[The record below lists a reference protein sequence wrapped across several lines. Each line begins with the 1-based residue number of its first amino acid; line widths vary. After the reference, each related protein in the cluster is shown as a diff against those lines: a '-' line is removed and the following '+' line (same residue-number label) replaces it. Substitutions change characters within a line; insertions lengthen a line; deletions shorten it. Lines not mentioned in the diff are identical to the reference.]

1 MLFSELGLCQEVLDG
16 IRDMGFETA
25 TEIQQEAIPLILKG
39 SDILATSATGS
50 GKTAAFALPMLHTLM
65 NSDKNG
71 IQALILA
78 PTRELAQQIDEQL
91 WVLGYHTGLSSVTV
105 YGGSDWA
112 AQERAL
118 KNGVNIIVATP
129 GRLLDQIKLTDYDFS
144 KLKMLVLDEADRML
158 DMGFIPDVQSIINRL
173 PQERQ
178 SILFSATMTPKIEA
192 LAKQF
197 TRGKYDRIKIG
208 TPAPAKGI
216 NQVCYRVTDDQKTA
230 LLLHLYETQKW
241 HSAIVFASTKRG
253 VEQLARALN
262 KKGAQVEAMHGDKEQ
277 KDREITLE
285 RFKSGKVKVI
295 IATDVMARGIDVDNI
310 SHIVNYDVPNDADD
324 YIHRIGRTARAESTG
339 DAITFMSPQDTRKMK
354 DIFRVVDS
362 YIPVLE
368 VPEELYGRRPQSPAP
383 TPSLVAQNPATQSAV
398 PTQENMSEPRPANK
412 RRPPRRKKRTT
423 DDRQDAE
430 QTQRQGSTDRKG
442 QPPVQGVKNDPRDD
456 RRQPNPNRPKQ
467 GSATDSEKPNRG
479 PNTRRNTR
487 KKDDTKNMSP
497 REKYEHK
504 QSRLIEQVQQSS
516 LPSSK
521 NEVKKEEKKG
531 LWGKIKSLFS

>member
-1 MLFSELGLCQEVLDG
+1 MLFSELNLCQEVLDG
-16 IRDMGFETA
+16 IRDLGFETA
-25 TEIQQEAIPLILKG
+25 TEIQQQAIPLILKG

-50 GKTAAFALPMLHTLM
+50 GKTAAFALPMLHSLM
-65 NSDKNG
+65 NSDRDG

-91 WVLGYHTGLSSVTV
+91 WVLGYHTGLSSTTV

-197 TRGKYDRIKIG
+197 TRGKYERIKIG

-216 NQVCYRVTDDQKTA
+216 NQVCYRVTDDLKTT
-230 LLLHLYETQKW
+230 LLLHLYESQKW

-277 KDREITLE
+277 KERELTLE

-354 DIFRVVDS
+354 DIFKVVDS
-362 YIPVLE
+362 YIPLLE
-368 VPEELYGRRPQSPAP
+368 VPAELTGSRQQAPPPIQQAASNEPESAPSQGQANTGEPKPSVKRKPQ
-383 TPSLVAQNPATQSAV
+383 
-398 PTQENMSEPRPANK
+398 
-412 RRPPRRKKRTT
+412 RRKKRPT
-423 DDRQDAE
+423 DAPRNSE
-430 QTQRQGSTDRKG
+430 GGQRQ
-442 QPPVQGVKNDPRDD
+442 QQED
-456 RRQPNPNRPKQ
+456 RREHPSQQKDQNDAR
-467 GSATDSEKPNRG
+467 PNRG
-479 PNTRRNTR
+479 RRDNNRSQKPNSSDQDRGNRNQNQRRNHR
-487 KKDDTKNMSP
+487 GKDETKNMSP
-497 REKYEHK
+497 REKHEYK
-504 QSRLIEQVQQSS
+504 QSKLIEQVQQST
-516 LPSSK
+516 LPSSM
-521 NEVKKEEKKG
+521 NNSNKEEKKG

>member
-1 MLFSELGLCQEVLDG
+1 MLFSELNLCQEVLDG
-16 IRDMGFETA
+16 IRDIGFETA
-25 TEIQQEAIPLILKG
+25 TEIQQQAIPLILKG

-50 GKTAAFALPMLHTLM
+50 GKTAAFALPMLHSLM
-65 NSDKNG
+65 NSDRDG

-91 WVLGYHTGLSSVTV
+91 WVLGYHTGLSSTTV

-197 TRGKYDRIKIG
+197 TRGTYERIKIG

-216 NQVCYRVTDDQKTA
+216 NQVCYRVTDDLKTT

-277 KDREITLE
+277 KERELTLE

-339 DAITFMSPQDTRKMK
+339 DAITFMSPQDIRKMK
-354 DIFRVVDS
+354 DIFKVVDS
-362 YIPVLE
+362 FIPLLE
-368 VPEELYGRRPQSPAP
+368 VPSELTGNRPQEAQQVPSREAASKSLSDQKNTDELP
-383 TPSLVAQNPATQSAV
+383 TSI
-398 PTQENMSEPRPANK
+398 K
-412 RRPPRRKKRTT
+412 RKPQRRKKRPTNT
-423 DDRQDAE
+423 S
-430 QTQRQGSTDRKG
+430 QTPES
-442 QPPVQGVKNDPRDD
+442 DPRKPMDVRD
-456 RRQPNPNRPKQ
+456 QTTTPKREPRAPRNRRESDNLKKKSPTEHNKENRNPNSRHN
-467 GSATDSEKPNRG
+467 NRS
-479 PNTRRNTR
+479 
-487 KKDDTKNMSP
+487 KDETKHMSP
-497 REKYEHK
+497 RQKHEYK
-504 QSRLIEQVQQSS
+504 QSKLIEQVQQSS

-521 NEVKKEEKKG
+521 IHSNNEEKKG